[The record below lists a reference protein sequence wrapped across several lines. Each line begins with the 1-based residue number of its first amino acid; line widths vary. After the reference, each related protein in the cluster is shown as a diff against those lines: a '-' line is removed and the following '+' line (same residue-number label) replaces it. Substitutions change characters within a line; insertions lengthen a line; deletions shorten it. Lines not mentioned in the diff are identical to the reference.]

1 MVTNTLVLSENG
13 EFSYLGGAG
22 QLGAVGLAAMVIVAR
37 FSRSA
42 EAWRDMVRLR
52 SSGSSMSC
60 NWIDSMLMP
69 H

>member
-1 MVTNTLVLSENG
+1 
-13 EFSYLGGAG
+13 
-22 QLGAVGLAAMVIVAR
+22 MVIVAR